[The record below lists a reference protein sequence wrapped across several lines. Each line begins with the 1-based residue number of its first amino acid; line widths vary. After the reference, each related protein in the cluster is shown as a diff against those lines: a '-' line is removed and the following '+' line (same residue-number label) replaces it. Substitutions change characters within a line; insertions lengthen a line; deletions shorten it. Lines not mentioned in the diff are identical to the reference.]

1 MSAPSVSPPPKV
13 GSTYISLMV
22 LAQFGVFMALTTPL
36 AISLSIRVAQL
47 APGREQYLGYLTG
60 VGALVPLLTGPL
72 MGTWSDRTRS
82 HLGRRRPFI
91 VGGMLLGVVS
101 LIVMALAPSILVL
114 GTGWALAQFG
124 WGTTLGGLL
133 SSQADRLPEEQRGKV
148 AGLGGFAALVAP
160 VVGVILAGTLSA
172 NALMLFL
179 VPGAVGVLSVIL
191 FVCLAGEADSRAL
204 PPAEPLTFRSLL
216 LKYTWSVRR
225 FPDFSLNWLGR
236 FAFYFGL
243 ALNTTFTAFF
253 FASRL
258 GVSVEQ
264 VAGTIAAVAGL
275 GVLATAGGAL
285 GGGFLSDRLRR
296 RRVFVLAAG
305 AVYALGAATMALS
318 SSVPLLFAGSL
329 VCSVGLG
336 MFSAVDQALALD
348 VLPERE
354 TDAGRYL
361 GVFGFAASLPQSVAP
376 FIAPV
381 VLAVGAAGGGEKNY
395 TLLYLVAAACTLLGG
410 LVILR
415 IKSVR

>member
-1 MSAPSVSPPPKV
+1 MSAPALSPPPKV
-13 GSTYISLMV
+13 GPTYISLMV

-47 APGREQYLGYLTG
+47 APGQEQYLGYLTG
-60 VGALVPLLTGPL
+60 VGALVPLVTGPL

-91 VGGMLLGVVS
+91 IGGALVGVAS

-114 GTGWALAQFG
+114 GAGWVLAQFG
-124 WGTTLGGLL
+124 WGSTLGGLL

-148 AGLGGFAALVAP
+148 AGLSGFAALVSP
-160 VVGVILAGTLSA
+160 VVGVILAGTLSS
-172 NALMLFL
+172 NALLLFL

-191 FVCLAGEADSRAL
+191 FVCLAGEADSRHL
-204 PPAEPLTFRSLL
+204 PPAEPLTFGSLL

-258 GVSVEQ
+258 GVSVEH
-264 VAGTIAAVAGL
+264 VAGTIATVAGL

-305 AVYALGAATMALS
+305 AVYASGTAAMALS
-318 SSVPLLFAGSL
+318 ASVPLLFAGSL
-329 VCSVGLG
+329 VCSLGLG

-348 VLPERE
+348 VLPERD

-361 GVFGFAASLPQSVAP
+361 GVLGFAASVPQSVAP
-376 FIAPV
+376 FIAPFF
-381 VLAVGAAGGGEKNY
+381 LAVGAGGGEKNY
-395 TLLYLVAAACTLLGG
+395 ALLYLVAAACTLLGG